1 MVSQTEGA
9 KGYPAPDASKGQPPL
24 QASHPLSCLL
34 EEQRSLRLSPLE
46 TGKSLLTLAISW
58 TALPTQFQIHMD
70 TGRPQRLC
78 EPLHADISILL
89 GPCDANPFP
98 QGLGLL
104 FPFLGAFKKYIQTKT
119 IL

>member
-1 MVSQTEGA
+1 ML
-9 KGYPAPDASKGQPPL
+9 PAPDASKGQPHL
-24 QASHPLSCLL
+24 QATLPLSCLL
-34 EEQRSLRLSPLE
+34 EERRSLGLSQLE
-46 TGKSLLTLAISW
+46 CFSPAGKSLLTLAISW

-119 IL
+119 VL